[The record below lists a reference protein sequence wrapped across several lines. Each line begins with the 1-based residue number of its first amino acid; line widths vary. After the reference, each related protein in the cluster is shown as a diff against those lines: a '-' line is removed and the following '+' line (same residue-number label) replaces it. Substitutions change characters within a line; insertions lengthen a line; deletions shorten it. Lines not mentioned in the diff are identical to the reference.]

1 MIKINELQKQI
12 EKNQKSIKFTHVAN
26 VIMSFGFMAL
36 GIVAC
41 ITLGASPVVTGLSK
55 TFVRFGF
62 PILGMTATVMSNSWA
77 IEKSI
82 KLKNENES
90 LKLEI
95 EKENL
100 KQKIQQLEEEQK
112 LQKELKK
119 DLNANETMIQT
130 NNIVQNTTLC
140 KEELEK

>member
-1 MIKINELQKQI
+1 MTSL
-12 EKNQKSIKFTHVAN
+12 
-26 VIMSFGFMAL
+26 
-36 GIVAC
+36 
-41 ITLGASPVVTGLSK
+41 
-55 TFVRFGF
+55 
-62 PILGMTATVMSNSWA
+62 PI
-77 IEKSI
+77 
-82 KLKNENES
+82 
-90 LKLEI
+90 
-95 EKENL
+95 